1 MAAVDFDDNIL
12 ISGFE
17 NSKIAMWTLNDA
29 QLIRKLAGHTGGI
42 TGVKLN
48 GNLFA
53 TSSYDGSVRL
63 WTLEG
68 ENLAVFDEPTH
79 LLRCIGFTGNTII
92 SGKKKYSRL
101 LVSCWEIQF
110 HEIFQNFSG
119 DFGGHVHIWELEFV
133 RPTMVHIK
141 KYHTSQIHKS
151 HVVCM
156 NVSARRIVTGSRDKS
171 VLVQDF
177 WASVT
182 KK

>member
-1 MAAVDFDDNIL
+1 MSQNLPRFTNGGKNFFREIEL
-12 ISGFE
+12 F
-17 NSKIAMWTLNDA
+17 LN
-29 QLIRKLAGHTGGI
+29 
-42 TGVKLN
+42 
-48 GNLFA
+48 
-53 TSSYDGSVRL
+53 
-63 WTLEG
+63 
-68 ENLAVFDEPTH
+68 
-79 LLRCIGFTGNTII
+79 FTIFF
-92 SGKKKYSRL
+92 
-101 LVSCWEIQF
+101 VSCSVLEDYFYGNWKQTREIQF
-110 HEIFQNFSG
+110 HEIFCLLLCICMKISG

-156 NVSARRIVTGSRDKS
+156 NVSARRIVSGSRDKS

>member
-92 SGKKKYSRL
+92 SGKKNIHDY
-101 LVSCWEIQF
+101 WF
-110 HEIFQNFSG
+110 HAGKFSFTKFFQNKIRRFWRPCSYLG
-119 DFGGHVHIWELEFV
+119 IGICETHYGTYQEISHI
-133 RPTMVHIK
+133 
-141 KYHTSQIHKS
+141 SNS
-151 HVVCM
+151 
-156 NVSARRIVTGSRDKS
+156 
-171 VLVQDF
+171 
-177 WASVT
+177 
-182 KK
+182 

>member
-92 SGKKKYSRL
+92 SGKKILFTIIGFMLGNSVSRNF
-101 LVSCWEIQF
+101 SK
-110 HEIFQNFSG
+110 QNFRRFWGPCSYLG
-119 DFGGHVHIWELEFV
+119 IGICETHYGTYQEISHI
-133 RPTMVHIK
+133 
-141 KYHTSQIHKS
+141 SNS
-151 HVVCM
+151 
-156 NVSARRIVTGSRDKS
+156 
-171 VLVQDF
+171 
-177 WASVT
+177 
-182 KK
+182 

>member
-92 SGKKKYSRL
+92 SGKKILFTIIGFMLGNSVSRNF
-101 LVSCWEIQF
+101 SK
-110 HEIFQNFSG
+110 QNFRRFWRPYSYMG
-119 DFGGHVHIWELEFV
+119 IRICETYYGTYQEISHI
-133 RPTMVHIK
+133 
-141 KYHTSQIHKS
+141 SNS
-151 HVVCM
+151 
-156 NVSARRIVTGSRDKS
+156 
-171 VLVQDF
+171 
-177 WASVT
+177 
-182 KK
+182 

>member
-92 SGKKKYSRL
+92 SG
-101 LVSCWEIQF
+101 
-110 HEIFQNFSG
+110 
-119 DFGGHVHIWELEFV
+119 
-133 RPTMVHIK
+133 IK
-141 KYHTSQIHKS
+141 KIPAYSQLI
-151 HVVCM
+151 
-156 NVSARRIVTGSRDKS
+156 
-171 VLVQDF
+171 L
-177 WASVT
+177 
-182 KK
+182 

>member
-92 SGKKKYSRL
+92 SGNRNIHDYWFHAREFSFTNFFKTKFQ
-101 LVSCWEIQF
+101 EILEAMF
-110 HEIFQNFSG
+110 IFGN
-119 DFGGHVHIWELEFV
+119 
-133 RPTMVHIK
+133 
-141 KYHTSQIHKS
+141 
-151 HVVCM
+151 
-156 NVSARRIVTGSRDKS
+156 
-171 VLVQDF
+171 
-177 WASVT
+177 
-182 KK
+182 

>member
-92 SGKKKYSRL
+92 SGKKNIHDYWFHAGKFNFTKFFKTKFQ
-101 LVSCWEIQF
+101 EI
-110 HEIFQNFSG
+110 
-119 DFGGHVHIWELEFV
+119 LEAMF
-133 RPTMVHIK
+133 I
-141 KYHTSQIHKS
+141 YG
-151 HVVCM
+151 
-156 NVSARRIVTGSRDKS
+156 N
-171 VLVQDF
+171 
-177 WASVT
+177 
-182 KK
+182 

>member
-92 SGKKKYSRL
+92 SGKNKYSRL

-110 HEIFQNFSG
+110 HEIFSKQNFRRFWRPCSYMG
-119 DFGGHVHIWELEFV
+119 IRICETYYGTYQEISHI
-133 RPTMVHIK
+133 
-141 KYHTSQIHKS
+141 SNS
-151 HVVCM
+151 
-156 NVSARRIVTGSRDKS
+156 
-171 VLVQDF
+171 
-177 WASVT
+177 
-182 KK
+182 

>member
-92 SGKKKYSRL
+92 SGKKNIHGYWFHAGKFNFTKFFKTFQ
-101 LVSCWEIQF
+101 EILEAMF
-110 HEIFQNFSG
+110 IFGN
-119 DFGGHVHIWELEFV
+119 
-133 RPTMVHIK
+133 
-141 KYHTSQIHKS
+141 
-151 HVVCM
+151 
-156 NVSARRIVTGSRDKS
+156 
-171 VLVQDF
+171 
-177 WASVT
+177 
-182 KK
+182 

>member
-1 MAAVDFDDNIL
+1 MP
-12 ISGFE
+12 
-17 NSKIAMWTLNDA
+17 KI
-29 QLIRKLAGHTGGI
+29 I
-42 TGVKLN
+42 
-48 GNLFA
+48 NLQP
-53 TSSYDGSVRL
+53 L
-63 WTLEG
+63 K
-68 ENLAVFDEPTH
+68 
-79 LLRCIGFTGNTII
+79 I
-92 SGKKKYSRL
+92 
-101 LVSCWEIQF
+101 
-110 HEIFQNFSG
+110 SG

-156 NVSARRIVTGSRDKS
+156 NVSARRIVSGSRDKS

>member
-92 SGKKKYSRL
+92 SGNRNIHDYWFHAGEFSFTNFFKTKFQ
-101 LVSCWEIQF
+101 EILEDMF
-110 HEIFQNFSG
+110 IFGN
-119 DFGGHVHIWELEFV
+119 WNL
-133 RPTMVHIK
+133 
-141 KYHTSQIHKS
+141 
-151 HVVCM
+151 
-156 NVSARRIVTGSRDKS
+156 
-171 VLVQDF
+171 
-177 WASVT
+177 
-182 KK
+182 